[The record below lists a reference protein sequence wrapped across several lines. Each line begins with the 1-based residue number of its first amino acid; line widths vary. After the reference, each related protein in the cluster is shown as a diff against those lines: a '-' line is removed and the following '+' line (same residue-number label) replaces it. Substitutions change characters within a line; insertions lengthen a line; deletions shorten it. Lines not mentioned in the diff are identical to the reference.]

1 MYLLRDDINDITRI
15 LQQGGII
22 CYPTDTI
29 WGSGCDAT
37 NPESVQRVAAL
48 KALPPKS
55 GMVCIVSDLD
65 MLKSLTETVHPRLET
80 LLSFHTRPLDML
92 YQQVSGLAPA
102 VYGPDGSVAIRLAQ
116 DDFTQLLLKAVG
128 KPLLATAACL
138 HNEPWPPTFGAVS
151 SAILG
156 GVDYVVKYRQNDK
169 NMDELPVMVKLLEDQ
184 EELEFV
190 RE

>member
-156 GVDYVVKYRQNDK
+156 GVDYVVKYRQDDRVPQEPAPMARMDK
-169 NMDELPVMVKLLEDQ
+169 HL
-184 EELEFV
+184 ELEFL